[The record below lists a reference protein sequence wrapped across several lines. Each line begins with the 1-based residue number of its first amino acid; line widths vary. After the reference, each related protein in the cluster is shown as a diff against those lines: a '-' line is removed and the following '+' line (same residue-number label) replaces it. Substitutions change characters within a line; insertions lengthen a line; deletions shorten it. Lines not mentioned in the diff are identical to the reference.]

1 MKKAKERNNII
12 DILKGVAVISVLLGH
27 ALQRG
32 LGLSGYIPFDNYIFK
47 IIYTYHMPLFMILSG
62 YVLANYTNKFDKEFL
77 IKKSLR
83 LLYPTIIWSY
93 LIWSVRNFNFVGIK
107 EFIPFPNS
115 LIEYTKTL
123 IKHPDFIIWFLYV
136 VFIFNLFF
144 YIIKKINK
152 KEDIYLDVTFSI
164 AFYLLLG
171 VIPNSNF
178 GIYNI
183 QLYFPIFAF
192 GYYLKKEYLKKY
204 SWKYILSFIIIYI
217 VLLYKCADTFLY
229 NHFEYYLISFSAIFL
244 IYQLIIRIKEFKIC
258 NLLSFFGKYSLEIYL
273 CQCLCLNI
281 GIGQGYLR
289 VLTIFISATTISV
302 LLSIITNKFNV
313 IKMILYGKFKYLK
326 NK

>member
-1 MKKAKERNNII
+1 MNKINERNNII
-12 DILKGVAVISVLLGH
+12 DILKGIAVISVLLGH

-62 YVLANYTNKFDKEFL
+62 YVLANYTSKFNKDFL

-93 LIWSVRNFNFVGIK
+93 LIWSVRNFKFVGIK
-107 EFIPFPNS
+107 EFIPFPDS
-115 LIEYTKTL
+115 IIEYTKTL

-136 VFIFNLFF
+136 VFIFNIFF
-144 YIIKKINK
+144 YIIKKMNNK
-152 KEDIYLDVTFSI
+152 KDLYLDVIFSI
-164 AFYLLLG
+164 VFYIILG
-171 VIPNSNF
+171 IIPNSNF

-183 QLYFPIFAF
+183 KLYFPIFAF
-192 GYYLKKEYLKKY
+192 GYFLKKEYLKKY
-204 SWKYILSFIIIYI
+204 SWKYIVFFIIIYI
-217 VLLYKCADTFLY
+217 VLLLKCANTFLY

-244 IYQLIIRIKEFKIC
+244 IYQTILRIKEFKVCKI
-258 NLLSFFGKYSLEIYL
+258 LSFFGKYSLEIYL

-289 VLTIFISATTISV
+289 VITIFISATIISV
-302 LLSIITNKFNV
+302 ILSIITNKSNFL
-313 IKMILYGKFKYLK
+313 KMLLYGKYKSK
-326 NK
+326 K